1 MSLDNVTLRAA
12 TLDDLAGIAAIYNQ
26 LWCNTLR
33 NRGDVEAADFCAR
46 FNIAMQLQ
54 RSPIALVAEAEGR
67 IIAACCIGIF
77 EDGKPRTNP
86 TWEPCYNEMFVQA
99 TEMAK
104 TADAKLEGSLFGDSR
119 EKATADRFAATGNE
133 YAQGQLN
140 LIIIVPEWQGKGLGR
155 ALIDLA
161 RRTRQ
166 SRVHQILPDERLQL
180 RLAVLRA
187 PQHEAHLG
195 GSQPGHRR
203 RIYRLY
209 VRRRHAGLTCM
220 SPHGLST
227 RRPKPS
233 TKTSQQGALSS
244 AARAFVL

>member
-12 TLDDLAGIAAIYNQ
+12 TLDDLDGIAAIYNQ

-33 NRGDVEAADFCAR
+33 NRGDVKAADFCAR

-54 RSPIALVAEAEGR
+54 RSPIALVARGR
-67 IIAACCIGIF
+67 GPLIAAWLHPASSKTASCVPT
-77 EDGKPRTNP
+77 PRGYPLRRDIRPGN
-86 TWEPCYNEMFVQA
+86 
-99 TEMAK
+99 EMAK

-161 RRTRQ
+161 RAELAQAGCTKFFLMSDCNSDWQFYEHLNMKR
-166 SRVHQILPDERLQL
+166 ILEDHSQDTGDGFI
-180 RLAVLRA
+180 VYMY
-187 PQHEAHLG
+187 G
-195 GSQPGHRR
+195 GDTQD
-203 RIYRLY
+203 
-209 VRRRHAGLTCM
+209 
-220 SPHGLST
+220 
-227 RRPKPS
+227 
-233 TKTSQQGALSS
+233 
-244 AARAFVL
+244 

>member
-104 TADAKLEGSLFGDSR
+104 MPSSKARSL
-119 EKATADRFAATGNE
+119 AIA
-133 YAQGQLN
+133 
-140 LIIIVPEWQGKGLGR
+140 
-155 ALIDLA
+155 A
-161 RRTRQ
+161 RRQQPTA
-166 SRVHQILPDERLQL
+166 LPP
-180 RLAVLRA
+180 RA
-187 PQHEAHLG
+187 TNMPRA
-195 GSQPGHRR
+195 S
-203 RIYRLY
+203 
-209 VRRRHAGLTCM
+209 
-220 SPHGLST
+220 ST
-227 RRPKPS
+227 
-233 TKTSQQGALSS
+233 
-244 AARAFVL
+244 

>member
-1 MSLDNVTLRAA
+1 MGLDNVTLRAA
-12 TLDDLAGIAAIYNQ
+12 TLDDLDGIAAIYNQ

-77 EDGKPRTNP
+77 EDGKPRKNP
-86 TWEPCYNEMFVQA
+86 TWKPCYDELFAQA
-99 TEMAK
+99 TEMSK

-161 RRTRQ
+161 RAELAKDGCTKFFLMSDCNSDWQFYEHLNMKRILRTT
-166 SRVHQILPDERLQL
+166 
-180 RLAVLRA
+180 A
-187 PQHEAHLG
+187 
-195 GSQPGHRR
+195 
-203 RIYRLY
+203 
-209 VRRRHAGLTCM
+209 
-220 SPHGLST
+220 
-227 RRPKPS
+227 
-233 TKTSQQGALSS
+233 KTPATALSS
-244 AARAFVL
+244 TCTAATRRISPPIRTRTTTKVPVPSVVVLERYAAGC